1 MTEKKRYHHGGLRE
15 SLLAEASVVIVE
27 SGVEGLSMR
36 GLAERVGVSRTA
48 AYHHFRDKNELLCA
62 IAEEGFRNWKEHFR
76 ELLGRRPE
84 DLESWFHQFVQ
95 IYIDFARDHAQQYD
109 LMFGRVI
116 WKNSQPTASLKKIS
130 TECFQSYVEF
140 IKHWQAQGL
149 IASELDGLRIAQVT
163 WSTMHGFSRLLN
175 DGIYLD
181 GEAVRSIC
189 DGTVKLLVSNLDT
202 ARE

>member
-1 MTEKKRYHHGGLRE
+1 MTEKKRYHHGDLRE
-15 SLLAEASVVIVE
+15 SLLAEATTVIAE

-36 GLAERVGVSRTA
+36 GLAERAGVSRTA

-62 IAEEGFRNWKEHFR
+62 IAEDGFRNWQKHFHV
-76 ELLGRRPE
+76 LLDRTPE

-95 IYIDFARDHAQQYD
+95 VYIEFARDHAQQYD
-109 LMFGRVI
+109 LMFGRAI
-116 WKNSQPTASLKKIS
+116 WKNSQPTASLKKLS

-140 IKHWQAQGL
+140 ITHWQAQGL
-149 IASELDGLRIAQVT
+149 IADQLDGLRVAQVT

-175 DGIYLD
+175 DGIYLE

-189 DGTVKLLVSNLDT
+189 DSTVKLLISNLER
-202 ARE
+202 ASI